1 MPGKITLTKKKKKK
15 KKMPWSSAL
24 MITPGSPVQKLIS
37 QWENR
42 RDVKEQ
48 DEKCVNFKLE
58 SDRRHFGRRMS
69 ESSWIGSQSSDTDLE
84 EYEAWPPVFCRS
96 STHLDTKV
104 KTRLWRETVE
114 EMTLE
119 EACKRVA
126 TLSLVRESFTTND
139 LELADRPPK
148 QEPETQQVSE
158 EPEVLYPEW
167 LQYGCA
173 VVWEY
178 LTLTPQ

>member
-1 MPGKITLTKKKKKK
+1 MSFSQAP
-15 KKMPWSSAL
+15 PS
-24 MITPGSPVQKLIS
+24 TPNSPKFHNPIPMQGSPVQKLIS
-37 QWENR
+37 QWETRCDN
-42 RDVKEQ
+42 KEQ
-48 DEKCVNFKLE
+48 EDEKSTHFKLE
-58 SDRRHFGRRMS
+58 SDRHHFDRRMS
-69 ESSWIGSQSSDTDLE
+69 ESSWMGSQSSDTDSE
-84 EYEAWPPVFCRS
+84 EYEAWPSVSYRP

-119 EACKRVA
+119 EACERVA
-126 TLSLVRESFTTND
+126 TLSLVRESLTTD
-139 LELADRPPK
+139 DSEHVEGPPK
-148 QEPETQQVSE
+148 RELDIQQVPE

-178 LTLTPQ
+178 LTLSPQ

>member
-1 MPGKITLTKKKKKK
+1 MP
-15 KKMPWSSAL
+15 AL
-24 MITPGSPVQKLIS
+24 MVNPGSPVQKLIS

-42 RDVKEQ
+42 CDDKEQ
-48 DEKCVNFKLE
+48 CNEKSANFKLE
-58 SDRRHFGRRMS
+58 SDRRHFDRRMS
-69 ESSWIGSQSSDTDLE
+69 ESSWTDSTSSDTDFE
-84 EYEAWPPVFCRS
+84 EYEAWPPVFCRP

-119 EACKRVA
+119 EACERVA
-126 TLSLVRESFTTND
+126 TLSLVRESFTTD
-139 LELADRPPK
+139 DPELADRPSK
-148 QEPETQQVSE
+148 RESDTQQVSE
-158 EPEVLYPEW
+158 EPEMLYPEW
-167 LQYGCA
+167 LQYSCA

>member
-1 MPGKITLTKKKKKK
+1 
-15 KKMPWSSAL
+15 MPWSSAL
-24 MITPGSPVQKLIS
+24 MITSGSPVQKLIS

-42 RDVKEQ
+42 RDGKEQ
-48 DEKCVNFKLE
+48 DDEKGVNFKLE

-69 ESSWIGSQSSDTDLE
+69 ESSWIGSQSSDTDFE
-84 EYEAWPPVFCRS
+84 EYEAWPPVFCRP

-119 EACKRVA
+119 EACERVT
-126 TLSLVRESFTTND
+126 TLSLVRESLTTD
-139 LELADRPPK
+139 DPELVDKPLKR
-148 QEPETQQVSE
+148 ESETQQVSE
-158 EPEVLYPEW
+158 EPEVVYPEW